1 MREAPRALA
10 SSTDSSSI
18 RGTVLAFDYGERR
31 IGVAVGST
39 AVGIAHPL
47 EVIEQGAGVSGWERI
62 AALYTEWK
70 PVCAVVGLPVR
81 DDDRK
86 HELHEAVH
94 AFALELMRRFG
105 VPVRFVDER
114 FTSSEAALQLRD
126 AGIHGRQQKQHLDQ
140 LAATSI
146 LQDYLDRERTRA

>member
-1 MREAPRALA
+1 MQEALRALA
-10 SSTDSSSI
+10 SSTDPNSS
-18 RGTVLAFDYGERR
+18 RGTVLGFDYGQRR

-39 AVGIAHPL
+39 TVGIAHPL
-47 EVIEQGAGVSGWERI
+47 EVIEQGAGLSGWGRI
-62 AALYTEWK
+62 ADLYAEWK

-81 DDDRK
+81 DDGRK

-94 AFALELMRRFG
+94 AFALELMRRFA
-105 VPVRFVDER
+105 VPVCFIDER

-126 AGIHGRQQKQHLDQ
+126 AGIHGRQQKRHLDE

-146 LQDYLDRERTRA
+146 LQDYLDNERTRA